1 MNPFTYVSV
10 FSGIGGLD
18 LGLDRAGMTCVAQV
32 ELNEYCRTVLT
43 RHWPKV
49 PKHDDVRTAPNW
61 LADTGITADLV
72 AGGFPCQPT
81 STMGKRRAQNDPR
94 WGWPWFRDI
103 VRTIRPRYVLVEN
116 VLGLIDTGFGDVL
129 ADLHT
134 LGFDA
139 EWGVLSACAFG
150 APHSRERLFV
160 LAHPKGTHGPADLPL
175 PPRVPGRRTDP
186 GTEGRSTRG
195 GAWLFE
201 SPLDRVAHG
210 ATRAMGLEELT
221 ALGNA
226 VVPDV
231 AEHAGRIILNH
242 ARINPK
248 ETP

>member
-1 MNPFTYVSV
+1 MKPFTYVSV

-32 ELNEYCRTVLT
+32 ELDPYCRTILT

-72 AGGFPCQPT
+72 AGGFPCQPI

-94 WGWPWFRDI
+94 WGWPWFRDV
-103 VRTIRPRYVLVEN
+103 VRAIRPRYVLVEN
-116 VLGLIDTGFGDVL
+116 VVGLLDTGFGDVL

-150 APHSRERLFV
+150 APHTRERVFI
-160 LAHPKGTHGPADLPL
+160 LAYPQGVDGPADVPL
-175 PPRVPGRRTDP
+175 PARIPSRRASS
-186 GTEGRSTRG
+186 GTEGCSTRG
-195 GAWLFE
+195 GAWLPE
-201 SPLDRVAHG
+201 PEVDRVAYG
-210 ATRAMGLEELT
+210 APRSVGLEELT

-226 VVPDV
+226 VVPAV
-231 AEHAGRIILNH
+231 GEHMGRMILNH
-242 ARINPK
+242 ANPK
-248 ETP
+248 EKP